1 MSVVTTGVSSA
12 SGFPPVDHM
21 VTPTSPPGSRL
32 RPPRRERVR
41 IKITMTRGA
50 YGSTHVR

>member
-21 VTPTSPPGSRL
+21 VTPTGPPGSRP
-32 RPPRRERVR
+32 RPPRRERVQ
-41 IKITMTRGA
+41 IKVTMTRA
-50 YGSTHVR
+50 ANGSARVR